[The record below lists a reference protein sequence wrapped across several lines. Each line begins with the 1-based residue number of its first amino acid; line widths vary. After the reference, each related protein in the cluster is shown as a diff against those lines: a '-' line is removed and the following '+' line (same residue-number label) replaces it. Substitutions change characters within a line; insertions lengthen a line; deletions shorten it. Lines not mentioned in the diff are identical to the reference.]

1 MVPTTAIAGARER
14 ATAATFPVQRLES
27 ELDGCE
33 TERAQEASAI
43 IPPAI
48 LLEDVPLSAPGAE
61 TVRRG
66 RCGVESVLTGRDDR
80 LVVVVGPCTIHC
92 VEAARE
98 YAALLHRAAETH
110 ADTLLVVM
118 RVYFEKPRAAP
129 PAWKGLIND
138 PALDGSFR
146 INKGLRMARELLCH
160 IVNLGLP
167 VGCELLDPI
176 TPQYISN
183 ALSWGAVG
191 PATSESQIHRELASG
206 CSMPI
211 GFKNGTD
218 GNLQIAVDAVHAAQ
232 APHVYPG
239 VTKQGMA
246 AILKTRGNPN
256 CHVILRGATSG
267 PNYSAAH
274 VKDSRETLEKAKL
287 RSKVMIDVSHGNS
300 QKKHENQPVVLGD
313 ICQQIAGGCSTVFG
327 VMIESNLNAGNQ
339 GLKPG
344 VTKVEGL
351 KYGVS
356 VTDACVDWA
365 TTLTMLDGLAAAVQK
380 RREVNR
386 RRV

>member
-191 PATSESQIHRELASG
+191 PATSESQIHREYALRSAP
-206 CSMPI
+206 CMNQCP
-211 GFKNGTD
+211 
-218 GNLQIAVDAVHAAQ
+218 AQ
-232 APHVYPG
+232 KSNAPQQS
-239 VTKQGMA
+239 QGMHWDQWD
-246 AILKTRGNPN
+246 
-256 CHVILRGATSG
+256 CW
-267 PNYSAAH
+267 
-274 VKDSRETLEKAKL
+274 ETLEKAKL

-380 RREVNR
+380 RREVKKAESE
-386 RRV
+386 